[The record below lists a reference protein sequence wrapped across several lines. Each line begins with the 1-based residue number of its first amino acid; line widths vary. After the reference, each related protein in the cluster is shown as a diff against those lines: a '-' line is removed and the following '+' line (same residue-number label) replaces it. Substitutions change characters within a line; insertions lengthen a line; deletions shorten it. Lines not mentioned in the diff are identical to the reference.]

1 MDILFLLIPLGLVLV
16 AVIAWFFLWSVKSGQ
31 FEDLEG
37 PGHTILMDDDNPT
50 AENVHKNNTQQDQ
63 Q

>member
-37 PGHTILMDDDNPT
+37 PGHSILMDDDKASSENPT
-50 AENVHKNNTQQDQ
+50 KNK
-63 Q
+63 